1 MSRIA
6 YRLTYAVLFCSVC
19 VSACSDDPTDPNS
32 TTGLSGTL
40 DIPESSSAASIVT
53 IDLSSG
59 TVASTLDGQGPHR
72 TPEGTVLMV
81 RGNGDLVEAT
91 TTQERVIAA
100 ENTEYPNAEA
110 YDDRFENPR
119 LSPNGRLVAYAGT
132 FLDYAVYVVDRAT
145 GDLQFG
151 IEPTTSLEGFRRPS
165 WISDTEIL
173 VSGYLSN
180 PGLYV
185 IDIETGDGVR
195 IDDDLA
201 SPTDPVVSPDRS
213 RVAFILNN
221 HVWIMDLD
229 GTRLRQIS
237 TSSGEEKMP
246 TWSPDGK
253 WILVSNAASLYA
265 VSVDGNNVVDIMK
278 EYRADRSYLGSTQ
291 TSWR

>member
-1 MSRIA
+1 MPRPA
-6 YRLTYAVLFCSVC
+6 HRLTYAALLFSLC
-19 VSACSDDPTDPNS
+19 VSACSDDPTNPNS

-59 TVASTLDGQGPHR
+59 ASASTFDGQGPHR

-91 TTQERVIAA
+91 TTQERVITA
-100 ENTEYPNAEA
+100 ENTEYPNPEG

-119 LSPNGRLVAYAGT
+119 LSPNGGLIAYAGT
-132 FLDYAVYVVDRAT
+132 YLKYAVYVVDRAT
-145 GDLQFG
+145 GALQFG
-151 IEPTTSLEGFRRPS
+151 IEPATNLEGFRRPS

-173 VSGYLSN
+173 VGGYLDN

-185 IDIETGDGVR
+185 IDVETGDVGR
-195 IDDDLA
+195 IDDNLA
-201 SPTDPVVSPDRS
+201 NPTDPVVSPDRS
-213 RVAFILNN
+213 RMAFILNK
-221 HVWIMDLD
+221 HVWIMNLD
-229 GTRLRQIS
+229 GSGLRQIS
-237 TSSGEEKMP
+237 TSDGEEKMP

-278 EYRADRSYLGSTQ
+278 TYRGDRFYLGSTQ